1 MIMQVESQEHLKTL
15 LQGRTSG
22 GVFLTTIQKV

>member
-1 MIMQVESQEHLKTL
+1 MIMQMESKEYLKTL

-22 GVFLTTIQKV
+22 GVFLTTIQKF